1 MSWRKVRRIVLF
13 YSMVATGIVTA
24 ITGLVLYFWPHGPKA
39 GQLIIFGFQKQFW
52 QDIHTYLAL
61 TAAILIILHVIE
73 NKACVRMYIRET
85 LKG

>member
-1 MSWRKVRRIVLF
+1 MSWRKVKRIVLF
-13 YSMVATGIVTA
+13 YSMIATGIVTA
-24 ITGLVLYFWPHGPKA
+24 ITGFILYFWPHGPRS